1 MLDYLPGIGPSLQML
16 ILGGNEMGAH
26 TLSLF
31 FTIHVVIMPISL
43 FLLMPY
49 HFWLVRKAG
58 GVISPPSWNGKQE
71 KDNSYVPTIP
81 NLTTRELSTGLG
93 LIAFVMVYAT
103 IFDAPLG
110 ARANPGLSPNPTK
123 APWFFIGIQEMLIHL
138 HPFFAAW
145 VIPLL
150 VTLSLIILPYL
161 RYDSDFPRTW
171 FCSRKGQCMGIVAAI
186 ISLLV
191 TPLVIIYA
199 SLFNF
204 LPTWLANIPVTI
216 SNGLLPVIV
225 ILGVL
230 TGFYIIMKKRYKAS
244 NNEAIQTIF
253 IFLVVAYVILS
264 IICYWF
270 RGPGMELGWAFRGN

>member
-1 MLDYLPGIGPSLQML
+1 ML
-16 ILGGNEMGAH
+16 ILGGSEVGAH

-58 GVISPPSWNGKQE
+58 GVISLPSSNDKQRE
-71 KDNSYVPTIP
+71 GSGHVPTIP
-81 NLTTRELSTGLG
+81 NLTTRELATGLG

-145 VIPLL
+145 LIPLL
-150 VTLSLIILPYL
+150 VTLALIILPYL
-161 RYDSDFPRTW
+161 PYNSVSTGAW
-171 FCSRKGQCMGIVAAI
+171 FCSRKGQRMGIVAVV
-186 ISLLV
+186 ISLIV

-204 LPTWLANIPVTI
+204 FPTWLANIPATI

-225 ILGVL
+225 ILGVIA
-230 TGFYIIMKKRYKAS
+230 GFYIIMKNLQTNRY
-244 NNEAIQTIF
+244 
-253 IFLVVAYVILS
+253 
-264 IICYWF
+264 C
-270 RGPGMELGWAFRGN
+270 